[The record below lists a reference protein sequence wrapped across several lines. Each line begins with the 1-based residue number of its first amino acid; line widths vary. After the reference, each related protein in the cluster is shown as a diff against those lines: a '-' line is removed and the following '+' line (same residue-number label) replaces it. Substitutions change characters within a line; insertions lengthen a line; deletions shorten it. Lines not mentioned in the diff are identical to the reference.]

1 MKAISYKDGKLTLLD
16 QTQLPHQTTH
26 ITYTEHEKIARAIED
41 MVVRGA
47 PAIGITAA
55 YGVAV
60 GAREY
65 QRGSFKEH
73 MTRVIERLQHTRPT
87 AVNLHWALKRVHAV
101 VTDHPAETI
110 QALEQEA
117 ERIFEEDQAI
127 NLAIGQHL
135 KRLVTESSAFLIHCN
150 PGRLAT
156 SDYGTATAPFY
167 LAHAEGVK
175 FKVYSDETRPRLQ
188 GALTAYELSEAGIDV
203 TVITD
208 STAATLMQQG
218 KITAVFVGCDRV
230 AANGD
235 VVNKI
240 GTLPLAIAA
249 HYFKVPFYVAAPTPT
264 FDLTIEDGSHIP
276 IEERHATEVTHIRE
290 QLVTIEGTV
299 YNPAFDVTP
308 AALITG
314 IVTEHGEIEPTY
326 EAIKNL
332 FSKGEKE

>member
-1 MKAISYKDGKLTLLD
+1 MKAISYKEGRLTLLD
-16 QTQLPHQTTH
+16 QTALPHQTVYR
-26 ITYTEHEKIARAIED
+26 TYTEHEKIARAIED

-65 QRGSFKEH
+65 QRGSFREH
-73 MTRVIERLQHTRPT
+73 MMRVIERLQHTRPT
-87 AVNLHWALKRVHAV
+87 AVNLHWALRRVHAV
-101 VTDHPAETI
+101 ITEHPAETI
-110 QALEQEA
+110 QALEEEA
-117 ERIFEEDQAI
+117 AQIFQEDQAI

-135 KRLVTESSAFLIHCN
+135 KRLVTDSSAFLIHCN

-167 LAHAEGVK
+167 LAHEEGTQ
-175 FKVYSDETRPRLQ
+175 FKVYSGETRPRLQ
-188 GALTAYELSEAGIDV
+188 GALTAYELSQAGIDV
-203 TVITD
+203 TIITD

-249 HYFKVPFYVAAPTPT
+249 HYFNVPFYVAAPTPT
-264 FDLTIEDGSHIP
+264 FDLSIEDGGAIP
-276 IEERHATEVTHIRE
+276 IEERHATEVTHLRD
-290 QLVTIEGTV
+290 QAVTIEGAV
-299 YNPAFDVTP
+299 YNPAFDITP
-308 AALITG
+308 AALITA
-314 IVTEHGEIEPTY
+314 IVTEQGAIEPTY
-326 EAIKNL
+326 EAIQNL
-332 FSKGEKE
+332 FSKGEKQ